1 MSPNNSEVHVYA
13 KKGNKWEVEHVLK
26 EVSYTQLVVVVKS
39 ATIIPPP
46 SQSSPTFLLSVKPF
60 MHKLCDVSILLF
72 LCSMDRG

>member
-26 EVSYTQLVVVVKS
+26 EVSYPVCCCSQVS
-39 ATIIPPP
+39 YYNPHP
-46 SQSSPTFLLSVKPF
+46 QSSPTFLLSVNPF